1 MCDLKLEYRKKNHFA
16 KLPEAV
22 GGVRMLAT
30 SPHGGLDGQLFVG
43 TTKNVIIE
51 GTLQH
56 KFTSIVQ
63 VSYLLGSF

>member
-1 MCDLKLEYRKKNHFA
+1 MFQ
-16 KLPEAV
+16 LPDAV
-22 GGVRMLAT
+22 GGVRMVAT
-30 SPHGGLDGQLFVG
+30 SPQGGLDGQLYVG

-63 VSYLLGSF
+63 VSC